1 MGNYI
6 SALLS
11 TSGAGHFLDEEANVA
26 DRSAWKSQTL
36 TDEIRQQH
44 GKDATDAVEFVQ
56 LVRKQQACFN
66 VSVYFR
72 EQDRE
77 FVLQE
82 LDRLNIVDRQRMT
95 FNSPFLFLFEIPS
108 LDILKDLPALFE
120 LIPLTL
126 SMTKDW

>member
-1 MGNYI
+1 MGSSI
-6 SALLS
+6 SALFS
-11 TSGAGHFLDEEANVA
+11 ASGTGHFLDEEANVPDIPA
-26 DRSAWKSQTL
+26 FASRTL
-36 TDEIRQQH
+36 ADEIRQQH
-44 GKDATDAVEFVQ
+44 GEDATDAVEFAK
-56 LVRKQQACFN
+56 LVRQQQPCFN
-66 VSVYFR
+66 VSVYFH

-82 LDRLNIVDRQRMT
+82 LDRLNVVDRQRMT

-108 LDILKDLPALFE
+108 LDILQDLPALFE